1 VNSVADNVWVC
12 PFCNGPLET
21 LNHIFLDCDLARFLW
36 RTSPWPLLLS
46 SFAAK
51 PISERIIAIIY
62 PFVKLAIPIANI
74 QRFQIFAALVMDTI
88 WFSKHKLIHDAIQ
101 PDPPKII

>member
-1 VNSVADNVWVC
+1 VADNVWVC

-21 LNHIFLDCDLARFLW
+21 LNYIFLDCDLARFLW

-51 PISERIIAIIY
+51 PISEWIIAIIY
-62 PFVKLAIPIANI
+62 PSVKLAIPIANI
-74 QRFQIFAALVMDTI
+74 
-88 WFSKHKLIHDAIQ
+88 
-101 PDPPKII
+101 